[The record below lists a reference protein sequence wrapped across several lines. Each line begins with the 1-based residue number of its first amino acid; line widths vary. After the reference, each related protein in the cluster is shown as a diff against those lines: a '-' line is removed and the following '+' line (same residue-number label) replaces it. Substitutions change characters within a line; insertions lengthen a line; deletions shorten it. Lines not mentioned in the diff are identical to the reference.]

1 MKHHN
6 FVLTLAFALAAMSWA
21 GAAAQNTKPTATR
34 ELQLS
39 AFGAASGVYTGL
51 SSAGLS
57 STGLSSG
64 KNLSITAGAD
74 LGLPPW
80 RGMRPTIE
88 VRGTYPID
96 KGTVD
101 SQRDI
106 LGGLR
111 VDFLL
116 NHRFRPYGDFLFGRG
131 QINYGNGYPFNGYFY
146 ALTTTYVDSPGG
158 GFNYDLT
165 DHWGIKVDGQF
176 QRWGGP
182 APTQSGIIY
191 SKVGTVGVVY
201 TFTFDRRH
209 RR

>member
-6 FVLTLAFALAAMSWA
+6 FVLTLAFVLAAISWK
-21 GAAAQNTKPTATR
+21 GTAAQEAKPTATR

-39 AFGAASGVYTGL
+39 AFGAATGVYTGL
-51 SSAGLS
+51 SG
-57 STGLSSG
+57 G
-64 KNLSITAGAD
+64 KNLSFTAGGD

-80 RGMRPTIE
+80 RGMRPNLE
-88 VRGTYPID
+88 VRGSYPID
-96 KGTVD
+96 DGVID
-101 SQRDI
+101 SQRSI
-106 LGGLR
+106 LGGVR

-116 NHRFRPYGDFLFGRG
+116 NHRLRPYGDFLFGRG
-131 QINYGNGYPFNGYFY
+131 QINYGTGYIFNNYIY

-176 QRWGGP
+176 QRWAGP
-182 APTQSGIIY
+182 APTPSGIIY
-191 SKVGTVGVVY
+191 SKVATAGIVY